1 MRSFIRTR
9 YGCDYC
15 KKVGGSKRHMAK
27 HEEGCTNNPSR
38 VCRLHE
44 VVTGGEEIP
53 PTVQELMTALE
64 DGGYPLLVE
73 VSHNCPACK
82 LAALRQSWVKPD
94 DDEPWPA
101 EPQDGRE
108 KFDFKAELASV
119 WSEHNSREREDGP
132 SYYRGDY

>member
-1 MRSFIRTR
+1 MRTFTRPR
-9 YGCDYC
+9 YGCDHC

-27 HEEGCTNNPSR
+27 HEEGCTNNPNR

-44 VVTGGEEIP
+44 VVTGGEEVP

-94 DDEPWPA
+94 NDEPWPA
-101 EPQDGRE
+101 EPQDGRQ
-108 KFDFKAELASV
+108 DFNFRKEVDSA
-119 WSEHNSREREDGP
+119 WQEHNARAAEENPCYSVGH
-132 SYYRGDY
+132 Y